1 MYGSV
6 FSRCIGCHNA
16 FGLARQV
23 GVALRLTFP
32 GEPDFAA
39 KNVALLTGYASTK
52 VDVNGEQVP
61 ILLAKPTAKIAHV
74 GGEVLK
80 PDGPEA
86 KLLASFVEKLQK
98 PPTCKDAPPD
108 EAEVALASV
117 TLATPKQTFARA
129 KFMLT
134 GEVATPEELD
144 GLANDEKMLD
154 QQLDQLMQTDAFLAR
169 SQEMFSDWLLTD
181 AYSSIVR
188 GDDLFPQL
196 RDFPQRTYFQPL
208 CTADRTFRCCD
219 ASTSVCC
226 ASLDTDP
233 THCGDAVND
242 LATDAIAHEPLELVK
257 YVVKNDLPLTE
268 LVTANYGMVNPYSA
282 MVYGMSPAQ
291 RDSMFDK
298 DPAND
303 ATEFKPF
310 QLQPTPQNNLRIT
323 NDAGYPHAGIL
334 SMPVVLVRYPSSTSN
349 QERTRGARLILERF
363 LGVPVMKLS
372 DFSTATLPPDADLEL
387 ATQQYAACTVC
398 HAAIDP
404 IAGHFRNF
412 GASGQFRASTRSK
425 LADHLPEPEFLGTKM
440 PQGADP
446 LRWLATQ
453 VATHE
458 RFGLGVLAPVLAD
471 LIGTEVLTVPSDI
484 TAEDYR
490 VRYLA
495 FRMQQ
500 IEVQRL
506 RREFSGPAAL
516 RLKPLVKAI
525 VKGPFFRATGAT
537 TQDEIA
543 RDALALA
550 GVGPG
555 AMLTPEQL
563 ARKVEQTA
571 GITYRSGMTPMGRD
585 MLRSFRD
592 YRLMFGGTDWDT
604 TPQRYREPN
613 AMAVRIAMRMA
624 NELACAAVPQD
635 FSVIDPAQ
643 RHLFRASDLTTTPE
657 SGGEAQIRQD
667 IRRLHQLVLGEDLPE
682 GDPELDAT
690 YQLWV
695 KSHDALKTTTGSTG
709 GTRGGG
715 SSTARQTK
723 CKATASFSPDM
734 AAYPNDAHRVVDTD
748 ANATVRPWVAV
759 LAYLFSDG
767 RFFLQ

>member
-1 MYGSV
+1 
-6 FSRCIGCHNA
+6 
-16 FGLARQV
+16 
-23 GVALRLTFP
+23 
-32 GEPDFAA
+32 
-39 KNVALLTGYASTK
+39 
-52 VDVNGEQVP
+52 
-61 ILLAKPTAKIAHV
+61 
-74 GGEVLK
+74 
-80 PDGPEA
+80 
-86 KLLASFVEKLQK
+86 
-98 PPTCKDAPPD
+98 
-108 EAEVALASV
+108 
-117 TLATPKQTFARA
+117 
-129 KFMLT
+129 
-134 GEVATPEELD
+134 
-144 GLANDEKMLD
+144 
-154 QQLDQLMQTDAFLAR
+154 
-169 SQEMFSDWLLTD
+169 
-181 AYSSIVR
+181 
-188 GDDLFPQL
+188 
-196 RDFPQRTYFQPL
+196 
-208 CTADRTFRCCD
+208 
-219 ASTSVCC
+219 
-226 ASLDTDP
+226 
-233 THCGDAVND
+233 
-242 LATDAIAHEPLELVK
+242 
-257 YVVKNDLPLTE
+257 
-268 LVTANYGMVNPYSA
+268 
-282 MVYGMSPAQ
+282 
-291 RDSMFDK
+291 
-298 DPAND
+298 
-303 ATEFKPF
+303 
-310 QLQPTPQNNLRIT
+310 
-323 NDAGYPHAGIL
+323 
-334 SMPVVLVRYPSSTSN
+334 
-349 QERTRGARLILERF
+349 LILERF

-412 GASGQFRASTRSK
+412 GSSGQFRASTRAK
-425 LADHLPEPEFLGTKM
+425 LADHLPEPEFLGQKM

-506 RREFSGPAAL
+506 RREFTGPAAL

-525 VKGPFFRATGAT
+525 VKGPFFRASGAT

-563 ARKVEQTA
+563 ARKVEQTT
-571 GITYRSGMTPMGRD
+571 GLTYRSGMTATGRD

-643 RHLFRASDLTTTPE
+643 RHFFRASDLTTTPE

-682 GDPELDAT
+682 GDPELEAT

-715 SSTARQTK
+715 STTARQIK
-723 CKATASFSPDM
+723 CKAMASLSPDM